1 MRKLSNVQY
10 AIVNLL
16 GIALGMDKKSYDER
30 LKYAEEHDWK
40 AEISKIAICDWKG
53 ESTIEQAEIIEAV
66 KMHNEVKKG
75 STNKKMWIDMSCS
88 GATLHEILTKMVGTA
103 GFAMSKYA
111 SASGSILQELVMK
124 GNLSIVGKDIV
135 ENRIL
140 DLYTYMFEEYKK
152 ECEKRGISALP
163 DGMNQELTRKELK
176 KGIIPWFY
184 NGEKTMKG
192 ILGED
197 RLEIFREVYARL
209 LPGSEGFRK
218 ATLEGWDETKYSYYW
233 EGPDGA
239 QIEFCVLGDNQKMQA
254 YVEKGWEMNY
264 VLVENE
270 PRKFLVDDGNGHLY
284 INAGVRCLGANLT
297 HSTDRYV
304 LMETARRVHMTRAH
318 ALEIIKNSETAEN
331 KWEDDE
337 QLKRLY
343 RCYKRQNIVSVRW
356 LYLVEEKKATLPEDV
371 KEELVRIAEEELGN
385 KVFDIMVIH
394 DAFGCVVNHMNRLRQ
409 TVNYVLASLYKSTIV
424 EYWNEELGLDIPV
437 GEFREDMYEMIKNAD
452 YLMC

>member
-1 MRKLSNVQY
+1 MKKLTNLEY
-10 AIVNLL
+10 ALVNLL
-16 GIALGMDKKSYDER
+16 GIALGMDKKSYDAR
-30 LKYAEEHDWK
+30 LEYAEKNDWK
-40 AEISKIAICDWKG
+40 AEISKIDICDWKG
-53 ESTIEQAEIIEAV
+53 ESTIEQIEIVEAV
-66 KMHNEVKKG
+66 KMYNEVKKG

-88 GATLHEILTKMVGTA
+88 GATLHEILTKMVGHET
-103 GFAMSKYA
+103 
-111 SASGSILQELVMK
+111 
-124 GNLSIVGKDIV
+124 SIVGKDII

-140 DLYTYMFEEYKK
+140 DLYTYMFNAYKE
-152 ECEKRGISALP
+152 ECEKRGVSPLP
-163 DGMNQELTRKELK
+163 DGMKQELTRQDLK
-176 KGIIPWFY
+176 DGIIPWFY

-192 ILGED
+192 ILGKD

-218 ATLEGWDETKYSYYW
+218 ATLNGWDETKYSYYW

-239 QIEFCVLGDNQKMQA
+239 QIEFCVLGDNQKLQA

-318 ALEIIKNSETAEN
+318 ALEIIENSENAEN

-343 RCYKRQNIVSVRW
+343 RCYKKQGIVSVRW

-371 KEELVRIAEEELGN
+371 KEELVRIANEELGN

-409 TVNYVLASLYKSTIV
+409 TVNYVLASLYKSSIV
-424 EYWNEELGLDIPV
+424 EYWNEELSLDIPV

>member
-1 MRKLSNVQY
+1 MKKLTNLQY
-10 AIVNLL
+10 ALVNLL
-16 GIALGMDKKSYDER
+16 GIALGMDKKGYTER
-30 LKYAEEHDWK
+30 LDYAKNNDWK
-40 AEISKIAICDWKG
+40 AKVNDIDICDWKG
-53 ESTIEQAEIIEAV
+53 ESTIEQIEIIEAV
-66 KMHNEVKKG
+66 KMYNEVKKG

-88 GATLHEILTKMVGTA
+88 GATLHEILTKMVGHET
-103 GFAMSKYA
+103 
-111 SASGSILQELVMK
+111 
-124 GNLSIVGKDIV
+124 SIVGKDII

-152 ECEKRGISALP
+152 ECEKRGVSALP

-192 ILGED
+192 ILGKD

-218 ATLEGWDETKYSYYW
+218 ATLEGWNSEALSYYW

-254 YVEKGWEMNY
+254 YVETGWEMNY

-270 PRKFLVDDGNGHLY
+270 PRKFLVDDGDGNLY

-304 LMETARRVHMTRAH
+304 LMETVRRVHMTKAH
-318 ALEIIKNSETAEN
+318 ALEIIKNSETAKN

-337 QLKRLY
+337 QLRRLY

-356 LYLVEEKKATLPEDV
+356 LYLVEAKNATLPEDV

-385 KVFDIMVIH
+385 KAFDIMVIH